1 VAECLMHSLHR
12 DVAATGGE
20 AVVRLR
26 DELLAYPDVPSRW
39 RTPGTLGCMEPLV
52 SMQLRKGDLSMAFFS
67 MITTLATPRDVALQQ
82 LRIECFFPADA
93 ATEET
98 ARRLASSSAQPIA
111 V

>member
-1 VAECLMHSLHR
+1 
-12 DVAATGGE
+12 
-20 AVVRLR
+20 
-26 DELLAYPDVPSRW
+26 
-39 RTPGTLGCMEPLV
+39 
-52 SMQLRKGDLSMAFFS
+52 MQLRKGDLSMALFS

-82 LRIECFFPADA
+82 LKIECFFPADA